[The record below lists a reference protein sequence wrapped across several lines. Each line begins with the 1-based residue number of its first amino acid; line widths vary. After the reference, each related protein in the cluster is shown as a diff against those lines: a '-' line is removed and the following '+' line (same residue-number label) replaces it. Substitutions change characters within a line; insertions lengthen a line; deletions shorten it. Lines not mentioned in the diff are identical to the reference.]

1 MKLDNYSIF
10 LFFLATPIIVSSN
23 SGKPAQNIQVVR
35 TVLSQPSSVKPGQT
49 TILISQPALQ
59 QSGTTVL
66 SSAQLLQTAK
76 MQGKLAGKGKPPPV
90 YARILTPTA
99 GMKLATVASGQALTA
114 QGVSVIQAAAAS
126 KLTSSAI
133 TATVSSQAIKSQERS
148 SSTTT
153 TSSSSSSSN
162 NSNNNSS
169 SSGNSGGGVGS
180 TKSEEQK

>member
-1 MKLDNYSIF
+1 M
-10 LFFLATPIIVSSN
+10 SSN
-23 SGKPAQNIQVVR
+23 SGKPTQNIQVVR
-35 TVLSQPSSVKPGQT
+35 TVLSQPSNVKPGQT
-49 TILISQPALQ
+49 TILISQPTLQ

-66 SSAQLLQTAK
+66 PSAQLLQTAK
-76 MQGKLAGKGKPPPV
+76 MQTKLAGKGKPPPV

-114 QGVSVIQAAAAS
+114 QGVSVIQAAAN

-153 TSSSSSSSN
+153 TISSSSSSIIN
-162 NSNNNSS
+162 NSN
-169 SSGNSGGGVGS
+169 SSGNSGSGSGS